1 MTKKL
6 TVLFMMAVLTVALA
20 AAGCGKK
27 AEESAAP
34 AGGTEASAAAP
45 APADSA
51 AAPAAGTER
60 APDTTKH

>member
-6 TVLFMMAVLTVALA
+6 TILFMMAVLTVALA

-27 AEESAAP
+27 DAATTE
-34 AGGTEASAAAP
+34 GT
-45 APADSA
+45 
-51 AAPAAGTER
+51 PAAGTAVTPAAPESGAASTAT